1 MISLLIEFKQ
11 IQDAGAGLR
20 NPRSGA
26 SLDNAS
32 KSFRRRASS
41 SRKFGFESGIFSS
54 IKGSRH
60 HH

>member
-32 KSFRRRASS
+32 K
-41 SRKFGFESGIFSS
+41 KFSPPRTQQPKIW
-54 IKGSRH
+54 I
-60 HH
+60 